1 MDTLAY
7 GPGYAIIYGTIFY
20 ILDGKARRCCAA
32 RPGFGPGSNRTCI
45 VARAPEAKK
54 KRPPPCGWGWDKNP
68 SYMAARKH
76 RHGVLAYVKRRHDMA
91 AMKRRHG
98 VLGHKA

>member
-1 MDTLAY
+1 ME
-7 GPGYAIIYGTIFY
+7 PFSIYSM
-20 ILDGKARRCCAA
+20 ARHGAA
-32 RPGFGPGSNRTCI
+32 VQPAQDSAQVRIEPASSR
-45 VARAPEAKK
+45 ARLRQKK
-54 KRPPPCGWGWDKNP
+54 SP